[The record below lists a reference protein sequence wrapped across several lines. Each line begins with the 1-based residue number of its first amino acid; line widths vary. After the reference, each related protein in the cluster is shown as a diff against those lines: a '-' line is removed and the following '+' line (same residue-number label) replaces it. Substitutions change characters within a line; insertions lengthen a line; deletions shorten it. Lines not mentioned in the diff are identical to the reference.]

1 VIARVLR
8 ATARSEHEALAMAAL
23 WSSEIGPFERAR
35 PGFQGGVLLR
45 EGPDLLAVSC
55 WDAMSTAA
63 ALDPLYGKVAA
74 SPLEGLLARPLT
86 CRFRA
91 L

>member
-1 VIARVLR
+1 VIARVVR
-8 ATARSEHEALAMAAL
+8 ATARSEREALTMATL
-23 WSSEIGPFERAR
+23 WSSEIGPLERAG

-45 EGPDLLAVSC
+45 DGPDLLAVSC
-55 WDAMSTAA
+55 WDGMTAAA
-63 ALDPLYGKVAA
+63 ALDPLFGKVAG
-74 SPLEGLLARPLT
+74 SPLEGLLARPLV

>member
-1 VIARVLR
+1 MIARVLR
-8 ATARSEHEALAMAAL
+8 VTARTEHEALAMAAL

-35 PGFQGGVLLR
+35 PGFQGAVLLR

-55 WDAMSTAA
+55 WDGMRAAA
-63 ALDPLYGKVAA
+63 ALDPLYGRVAA
-74 SPLEGLLARPLT
+74 SPLERLLARPLT

>member
-8 ATARSEHEALAMAAL
+8 ATARSEQEALAMAVL

-35 PGFQGGVLLR
+35 PGFQGGILLR

-55 WDAMSTAA
+55 WDGMGAA
-63 ALDPLYGKVAA
+63 TALDPLYGRVAA
-74 SPLEGLLARPLT
+74 SPLDDLLARPLT

-91 L
+91 V

>member
-8 ATARSEHEALAMAAL
+8 ATAHSEHEALAMAAL
-23 WSSEIGPFERAR
+23 WSSEIGPFERDR
-35 PGFQGGVLLR
+35 PGFQGGILLR

-55 WDAMSTAA
+55 WDGMTAA
-63 ALDPLYGKVAA
+63 TALDPLFGKVAG
-74 SPLEGLLARPLT
+74 SPLEPLLARPLV